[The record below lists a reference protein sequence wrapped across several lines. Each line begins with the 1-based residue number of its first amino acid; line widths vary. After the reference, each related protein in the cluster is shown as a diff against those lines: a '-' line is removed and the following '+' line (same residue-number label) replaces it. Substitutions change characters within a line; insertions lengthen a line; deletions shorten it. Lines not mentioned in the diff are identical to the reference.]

1 MDTSE
6 WIESYRLAWENADAD
21 AAAGLFTEDATYRS
35 NPFRPPHR
43 GRDAIRAYWTS
54 ATESQSNVKVT
65 MGRPVTDGRKVVVE
79 WWTEMDDDGS
89 PLTLPG
95 ALILDFNEQG
105 LCTALREY
113 YNLLEGERMAP
124 PSEWGT

>member
-43 GRDAIRAYWTS
+43 GREGIRAYWRS
-54 ATESQSNVKVT
+54 ATESQSNTKVA
-65 MGRPVTDGRKVVVE
+65 MGHPVREANRVVVE
-79 WWTEMDDDGS
+79 WWTEMDDDGA

>member
-1 MDTSE
+1 MEIAE
-6 WIESYRLAWENADAD
+6 WIERYRQAWESADAD

-43 GRDAIRAYWTS
+43 GRAAIHAYWIS

-65 MGRPVTDGRKVVVE
+65 MGRPVVDGRKVVVE

-89 PLTLPG
+89 PVTLPG

-113 YNLLEGERMAP
+113 YNILEGERMAA
-124 PSEWGT
+124 PSESGT

>member
-1 MDTSE
+1 
-6 WIESYRLAWENADAD
+6 
-21 AAAGLFTEDATYRS
+21 
-35 NPFRPPHR
+35 
-43 GRDAIRAYWTS
+43 
-54 ATESQSNVKVT
+54 

-95 ALILDFNEQG
+95 ALILDFNEHG

>member
-6 WIESYRLAWENADAD
+6 WIESYRQAWENADAD
-21 AAAGLFTEDATYRS
+21 AAAGLFTENATYRS

-43 GRDAIRAYWTS
+43 GGDAIRAYWTS
-54 ATESQSNVKVT
+54 ATESQSKVKVT